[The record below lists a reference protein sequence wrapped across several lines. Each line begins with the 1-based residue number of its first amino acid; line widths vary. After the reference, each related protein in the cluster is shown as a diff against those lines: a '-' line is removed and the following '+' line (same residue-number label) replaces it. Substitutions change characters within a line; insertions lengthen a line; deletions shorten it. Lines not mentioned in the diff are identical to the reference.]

1 MSDDNKEGAGVP
13 VDAILNRRALCTA
26 PVVSLGYHQSEDG
39 TYRAVMTVSGL
50 ATEQQASAA
59 LDHMQKLFC
68 GEQMEAAN
76 D

>member
-1 MSDDNKEGAGVP
+1 MTSPRHTEGATE
-13 VDAILNRRALCTA
+13 AERIE
-26 PVVSLGYHQSEDG
+26 PVVTLGYHQSEDG

-50 ATEQQASAA
+50 ATEQRASAA

-68 GEQMEAAN
+68 GNEMEARN